1 LFDTWR
7 LGEDESG
14 ASSGRLFSKKMDR
27 TVTISDLEK
36 RLLSLTQNAL
46 PDVAEDTK
54 QRVQRWYAKLPA
66 DWFDNPEPFED
77 GTPRHAGARTFM
89 QPLKSS
95 WQWELDANAFSVFF
109 KHKRTGE
116 GSTSNWGLRLQQ
128 YGSKALPGGVIH
140 PVKKRALTIPVTA
153 DARGKRVRTFEK
165 YYNRKLFLVGKEK
178 AQGQGTLVW
187 EDPAGELHAAYV
199 LRRSSKVPSLRQRR
213 GHDAIPNEK
222 EIANWAKEA
231 FINRIEY
238 ILTNGN

>member
-1 LFDTWR
+1 
-7 LGEDESG
+7 
-14 ASSGRLFSKKMDR
+14 MDR
-27 TVTISDLEK
+27 NITLTDLEK
-36 RLLSLTQNAL
+36 RLLNMTQNAL
-46 PDVAEDTK
+46 PDVAEETR

-109 KHKRTGE
+109 KHNRTE
-116 GSTSNWGLRLQQ
+116 DGSNSSWGLRLQQ
-128 YGSKALPGGVIH
+128 YGGIIK
-140 PVKKRALTIPVTA
+140 PVRKKALTIPVTA

-178 AQGQGTLVW
+178 AQGQGTLMW

-199 LRRSSKVPSLRQRR
+199 LRRSSKVPSLRERR
-213 GHDAIPNEK
+213 GHDAIPSEK
-222 EIANWAKEA
+222 EIAGWAKES
-231 FINRIEY
+231 FINRINH